1 MMPSVDLKALAA
13 ETAFERLALEEVY
26 PLIPRVEDSSTIDTR
41 GERESVSVTPA
52 PATIIFSL
60 VDGSRPADLRVLQPL
75 CFGAAWKILDLI
87 FEKTTGERTI
97 AGKKAKARGLGVPA
111 PAPWGGHQAV
121 WERIEMTYANTVDLR
136 HSLVHRELSFDSQT
150 GEICGTGRSPG
161 LPMSAAEIE
170 SFCRMSLGVVDAIL
184 LSKVGNRALV
194 QVQWMLR
201 ALGRH
206 HCHLAPLTP
215 TASLITGVI
224 PELKID
230 LDLTS
235 TGGVRIDAP
244 ALLARGHRNMQSD
257 HFDVEASL
265 PDGRVLAFELEDAAD
280 HGGEISL
287 TALPS
292 WLSWR

>member
-1 MMPSVDLKALAA
+1 MPSVDLKALAA
-13 ETAFERLALEEVY
+13 ETAFERLALEEIY
-26 PLIPRVEDSSTIDTR
+26 PLIPRVEASSTIDTR
-41 GERESVSVTPA
+41 GERESLSVTPA
-52 PATIIFSL
+52 PATIIVSV
-60 VDGSRPADLRVLQPL
+60 VDGTRPADLRVLQPL

-87 FEKTTGERTI
+87 FEKMTGENRI
-97 AGKKAKARGLGVPA
+97 VEKEAKARALGVPA
-111 PAPWGGHQAV
+111 PAPWDGHQAV
-121 WERIEMTYANTVDLR
+121 WERIAMTYANTVGLR
-136 HSLVHRELSFDSQT
+136 NSLVHRELSFDSQT

-161 LPMSAAEIE
+161 LPMSADEIE

-206 HCHLAPLTP
+206 HCYLAPLTP
-215 TASLITGVI
+215 TASLITSVI
-224 PELKID
+224 PKLKID

-235 TGGVRIDAP
+235 TGGVRIDAL
-244 ALLARGHRNMQSD
+244 ALLARGRRNMQSD

-280 HGGEISL
+280 HRGEISL

>member
-1 MMPSVDLKALAA
+1 MPSVDLKALAA
-13 ETAFERLALEEVY
+13 ETAFERLALEEIY
-26 PLIPRVEDSSTIDTR
+26 PLIPRVEASSTIDTR
-41 GERESVSVTPA
+41 GERESLSVTPA
-52 PATIIFSL
+52 PATIIVSV
-60 VDGSRPADLRVLQPL
+60 VDGTRPADLRVLQPL

-87 FEKTTGERTI
+87 FEKMTGERKI
-97 AGKKAKARGLGVPA
+97 VEKEAKARALGVPA
-111 PAPWGGHQAV
+111 PAPWDGHQAV
-121 WERIEMTYANTVDLR
+121 WERIAMTYANTVDLR

-150 GEICGTGRSPG
+150 GEICGTGGSPG
-161 LPMSAAEIE
+161 LPMSADEIE

-224 PELKID
+224 PKLKID

-235 TGGVRIDAP
+235 TGGVRIDAL
-244 ALLARGHRNMQSD
+244 ALLARGRRYMQSD

-280 HGGEISL
+280 HRGEISL